1 MTPKISVIVPVYN
14 VEKYLQ
20 RCVNSLISQTYSNI
34 EIILV
39 DDGSPDGSPAIC
51 DEYAQTESRIK
62 VVHKKNG
69 GLSSARN
76 AGIEIASGDYLTF
89 VDSDDWIARDTIQY
103 SFDKIKEYSADVVQ
117 NEFKMVYSQEEAIEN
132 PSETVDVFEG
142 KEILQHY
149 LRQSTIDGS
158 YSVCRCLFPSA
169 AIKTVRFREGKINED
184 IDFKYRVLSN
194 CKKMVVTNQ
203 IKYFYFQQG
212 SSLSTGGLKKRDFDL
227 YDAANA
233 LMDLAKNEQYGKIK
247 FYAEVKQA
255 RTPFS
260 LLCKIAYFGIQDK
273 AIDKK
278 DIIRK
283 LTAEHRFSYKVL
295 LKAPL
300 SLSRKVLV
308 VCFAINYN
316 VTEILVHLLK
326 PVFKY

>member
-1 MTPKISVIVPVYN
+1 MDPKVTIIVPVYN
-14 VEKYLQ
+14 VEKYLR
-20 RCVNSLISQTYSNI
+20 RCVDSLLSQTYSNI

-39 DDGSPDGSPAIC
+39 DDGSPDGSPDIC
-51 DEYAQTESRIK
+51 DEYAQKESSIK

-76 AGIEIASGDYLTF
+76 AGIEAASGDYLTF
-89 VDSDDWIARDTIQY
+89 VDSDDWIASDTIQY
-103 SFDKIKEYSADVVQ
+103 SLNKMKEHSADVIQ
-117 NEFKMVYSQEEAIEN
+117 NEFKMVYSQDDAIEN
-132 PSETVDVFEG
+132 PSEIVETFEG

-158 YSVCRCLFPSA
+158 YSVCRCLFPRE
-169 AIKTVRFREGKINED
+169 AIKPVRFREGKINED
-184 IDFKYRVLSN
+184 IDFKYKVLSN

-233 LMDLAKNEQYGKIK
+233 LMDLATNEQYGKIK

-273 AIDKK
+273 TIDKTEVVS
-278 DIIRK
+278 K
-283 LTAEHRFSYKVL
+283 LTTEHRSAYKVL
-295 LKAPL
+295 FKAPL
-300 SLSRKVLV
+300 SMSRKVLV
-308 VCFAINYN
+308 ICFAINYRL
-316 VTEILVHLLK
+316 TEILVHLLK